1 MTAPNDK
8 EVQDLLKQA
17 FKPVD
22 TELHRDLWPA
32 MLRRLDAARPA
43 LPWYDW
49 LLIGASASVMV
60 FFPRLV
66 LLFAYHF

>member
-1 MTAPNDK
+1 MTEQNDK
-8 EVQDLLKQA
+8 EVQELLKHA
-17 FKPVD
+17 FTAVD
-22 TELHRDLWPA
+22 TELQRDLWPA

-49 LLIGASASVMV
+49 LLIGGSMAVMV
-60 FFPRLV
+60 FSPRLV